1 MEEIRSTT
9 FPFSHKTQ
17 KTSRQES
24 RAMWG
29 SPKPTLT
36 RCVSTARAAVGL
48 EGEPFPSSFLAA
60 KHPPWAR

>member
-1 MEEIRSTT
+1 
-9 FPFSHKTQ
+9 
-17 KTSRQES
+17 
-24 RAMWG
+24 MWG